1 MDALDK
7 VLNYFTEL
15 FNFDLGAMASSLIP
29 EDSFLR
35 ELVPESLFESKEKAI
50 EKVPGG
56 RTGMGIA
63 AEGLG
68 YLHKGEEVLE
78 AAEISRIERALAG
91 QTLNAQMMERQGAG
105 GEAAGMGS
113 APIIMDNSTVVQ
125 NNHQSTFTN
134 PIGQMLPNEASNFVS
149 KMAA

>member
-1 MDALDK
+1 MKA
-7 VLNYFTEL
+7 VRAQTEITGL
-15 FNFDLGAMASSLIP
+15 KEAEAAKLTNGA
-29 EDSFLR
+29 
-35 ELVPESLFESKEKAI
+35 V
-50 EKVPGG
+50 EKVPTGAKLISGG
-56 RTGMGIA
+56 AIA